1 MRLAAGLH
9 PDLLG
14 SYIAPPDLLAVITGR
29 EGNVRKG
36 LGIGMRRGRER
47 CEGVGRAYSKEFFGV
62 HNFKSSCMM

>member
-9 PDLLG
+9 PDLLS

-36 LGIGMRRGRER
+36 LGIGMRRGR
-47 CEGVGRAYSKEFFGV
+47 GGKG
-62 HNFKSSCMM
+62 KM

>member
-9 PDLLG
+9 PDLLD

-29 EGNVRKG
+29 EGNARKG

-47 CEGVGRAYSKEFFGV
+47 CEGEFFGV